1 MRRRF
6 AEHHGVGSS
15 LPKLQV
21 SRRSALRFAA
31 ACLVG
36 SGAIAPVAEIF
47 AATPPKQ
54 EAEAGELF
62 DALQAGSV
70 EAKVVARDPHHVR
83 VFLKNTSKQPISVR
97 LPEVLAA
104 RPILAQQNFFNPQQG
119 GNGFAGFG
127 NSSSSTQ
134 QAPQA
139 VAGPMGSANGNRG
152 GTIFSIP
159 PESVREVKI
168 DSVCLEHGKPD
179 PRSAVP
185 YELVKLDEVCKEP
198 AVEALLTRYGQGGI
212 DRDIVQAAAWNL
224 ANGLAWTELE
234 NMTEPVALNAVK
246 PVYTSQ
252 QLRSARQLTDEA
264 KKFVAAKKRPEGAT
278 AATKAAS
285 QDPESRSE
293 VKAIKVPKL

>member
-1 MRRRF
+1 L
-6 AEHHGVGSS
+6 
-15 LPKLQV
+15 LPQV
-21 SRRSALRFAA
+21 SRRGALRIAL
-31 ACLVG
+31 ACFVG
-36 SGAIAPVAEIF
+36 CGSLAPVADTF
-47 AATPPKQ
+47 AATPPKL

-62 DALQAGSV
+62 EALKAGSV
-70 EAKVVARDPHHVR
+70 ESRVVARDQHHVR
-83 VFLKNTSKQPISVR
+83 VFLKNTSKQPISVK

-119 GNGFAGFG
+119 GNQLGFG
-127 NSSSSTQ
+127 SPSGNQQSS
-134 QAPQA
+134 QA

-159 PESVREVKI
+159 PESVRELRV
-168 DSVCLEHGKPD
+168 DSVCLEHGKPN

-185 YELVKLDEVCKEP
+185 YELVKFDEICKEP
-198 AVEALLTRYGQGGI
+198 AVEALLTRYGQGGL

-234 NMTEPVALNAVK
+234 KMTEPVAINAVK

-252 QLRSARQLTDEA
+252 QLRSAKQLTDEA
-264 KKFVAAKKRPEGAT
+264 KKYAAANKRPEGAT

-285 QDPESRSE
+285 QDPESQSE
-293 VKAIKVPKL
+293 VKAIKVPRL